1 MLNNLQ
7 LNLMIVSAKAAKLLV
22 LIVTKSKFSC
32 LTHIEAKQT
41 RNIRVWSKEKFIE
54 GPCKER
60 GGLCPQNPKRLKG
73 FQQSTFKGKVREGH
87 LWLWQISWCWN
98 SLFL

>member
-41 RNIRVWSKEKFIE
+41 RNIRVWSKEKFIA
-54 GPCKER
+54 GPCKKSGQLYSKKLKLPDGLGREVFIGKIGSEGC
-60 GGLCPQNPKRLKG
+60 GGV
-73 FQQSTFKGKVREGH
+73 T
-87 LWLWQISWCWN
+87 
-98 SLFL
+98 LF